1 MREKQTTLR
10 TNYIKFEIGC
20 IRGVPIMYMPKAIKS
35 NNSDISII

>member
-1 MREKQTTLR
+1 MRETQTTLK

-20 IRGVPIMYMPKAIKS
+20 IRGIPIIYTPEAIKS